1 MPPRIRLFF
10 LVLTAALF
18 LIPAVSLFSELT
30 RRSDIWWTPHS
41 MLVPIGESK
50 DRVEIYARGKLLDDL
65 IQSGQLRIAGDSG
78 SSVLQASD
86 IGLRFNNWDRV
97 RGDRVPRVLIYAV
110 MCGVVAVIF
119 LLILTGRLAY
129 RGEIEP
135 AARQSR

>member
-10 LVLTAALF
+10 LVFTLTLF

-30 RRSDIWWTPHS
+30 RRSDIWWTPHT
-41 MLVPIGESK
+41 MLVPLGESK
-50 DRVEIYARGKLLDDL
+50 DRVEIYARGQPLDGL
-65 IQSGQLRIAGDSG
+65 IQAGQLRIAGDSG

-97 RGDRVPRVLIYAV
+97 RGDRLPRLVIYAA
-110 MCGVVAVIF
+110 MCGVAAVIF
-119 LLILTGRLAY
+119 FLILTGRLAY

-135 AARQSR
+135 PALS